1 MARPRTFAA
10 ALLVVWLLAAGCGS
24 QGNSGNGVVSDVS
37 SSDNDGYAGALLET
51 PYRVPDVTL
60 DDTAGKPFSLTR
72 GTKGRLNVVFFGY
85 TKCPDICQVVMG
97 TIASAYATIAPVPSL
112 ISVSF

>member
-24 QGNSGNGVVSDVS
+24 QGDTGGNGVVSDVS

-60 DDTAGKPFSLTR
+60 DDTAGEAVLPH
-72 GTKGRLNVVFFGY
+72 
-85 TKCPDICQVVMG
+85 
-97 TIASAYATIAPVPSL
+97 A
-112 ISVSF
+112 